1 VTVTPIYAWWYNWQE
16 MKQKL
21 EQEKKRKL
29 EQEKKDRLEQ
39 EKKERLE
46 QDKNQKSKKNEAE
59 LVTAMKRKAVTKYNK
74 EKEVMKRVAAM
85 KGKAVAK
92 YKKEAMK
99 RQEKGSKEAGRAE
112 KGIIAGHGSKS
123 ASSNATVQAIED
135 VDLERGAS
143 RNLGQNTM

>member
-16 MKQKL
+16 RKQKL
-21 EQEKKRKL
+21 EQEKKRK
-29 EQEKKDRLEQ
+29 LEQ

-46 QDKNQKSKKNEAE
+46 QDKNQKSK
-59 LVTAMKRKAVTKYNK
+59 
-74 EKEVMKRVAAM
+74 EKEVMKLVAAM

-112 KGIIAGHGSKS
+112 KGIIAGHGGKS